1 MQIILCESAEQVGRR
16 AADIIEARVRQGPAV
31 LGLAT
36 GGSPA
41 STYAEL
47 IRRHREEGLR
57 FGDVTAFTLDEYAGL
72 PADHPQSYH
81 STIRRE
87 FVDHVDL
94 DLANLHTPRGD
105 AEDLVAEAARYDRA
119 IVGAGGVDV
128 QLLGIGANGHIGF
141 NEPTS
146 SLRSRTRVKTLAV
159 ATRTANAR
167 FFEGDDEEVPK
178 LCLTQG
184 LGTIGESRQ
193 AVLVALGSA
202 KAAAV
207 QAMVEGPVSAFCP
220 GSVLQLHPRA
230 TIVLDPGAASQLT
243 MLEYYRDAQALN
255 DGLQ

>member
-16 AADIIEARVRQGPAV
+16 AADIIEARVRQDPAV

-94 DLANLHTPRGD
+94 DLSNLHTPRGD

-193 AVLVALGSA
+193 VVLVALGSA

-243 MLEYYRDAQALN
+243 MLEYYRDAQTLN